1 MKVPSLDSGIH
12 SHVDNPNRGVQVEM
26 RNYSILL
33 LDYRGSVGKDTTKRL
48 PYRTICLVVL

>member
-1 MKVPSLDSGIH
+1 MKVPSLDSGIR

-33 LDYRGSVGKDTTKRL
+33 LDYRGSVGKDATKRL